1 MVGPLVDRGCRG
13 SAGSGPAVSVTDERD
28 QVNLPGTTDQHP
40 NWRRKQSLSLEE
52 LSTNLRVRAL
62 AHILN
67 SARPPRSSRKSPDVR

>member
-1 MVGPLVDRGCRG
+1 MVDRRRLG

-52 LSTNLRVRAL
+52 LSTNPRVRVL

-67 SARPPRSSRKSPDVR
+67 RTRPPLSSRKSPDVR